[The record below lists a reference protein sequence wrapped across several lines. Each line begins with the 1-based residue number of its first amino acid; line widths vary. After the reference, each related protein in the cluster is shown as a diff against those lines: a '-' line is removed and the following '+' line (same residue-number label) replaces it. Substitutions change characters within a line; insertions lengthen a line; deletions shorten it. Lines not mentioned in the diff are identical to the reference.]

1 MEAPGTRHLDGA
13 RGMLRDSR
21 VQVKLS
27 LLSAREFFRDPL
39 ETARS
44 QQPGAGINRF
54 AAGPGRY
61 VLVRDPE
68 AIWRVLVTDGS
79 SFRQGKWKRRSRRYV
94 GDSLNTLDGAEH
106 RARRRVIQ
114 PSTARG
120 RVDSFAPL
128 IVARADRMQSAWRDG
143 ARIVLRDE
151 LDPLCLCVAGDVLL
165 STDLA
170 PRAAEL
176 APELVR
182 VVGGLARLTPP
193 VRGTRH
199 GHALTCVNDAID
211 ALIAQRREAGEPG
224 EDLLGA
230 LTTAG
235 LPASAVRGD
244 VLACLL
250 AAVDEP
256 TAALESVWRLLAAN
270 PSAERRLFAEVD
282 EVLDGRP
289 PRVEDLGRM
298 PYLGA
303 VIQETL
309 RLSPPAR
316 HVDRCPPDDVRIAG
330 EQVRAGTNVIVSP
343 LVTHHDSLLHDDPQ
357 TFDPGRWLDA
367 GGRPRRAERG
377 AYIPFGAGVHTCVGE
392 PLARATMT
400 LTLATAARRWR
411 LRVAPPPQARR
422 LTVEMER
429 R

>member
-1 MEAPGTRHLDGA
+1 MEAPGTRPLDGA
-13 RGMLRDSR
+13 RGMLKDSR

-79 SFRQGKWKRRSRRYV
+79 SFQQGKWKRRSRRYV

-193 VRGTRH
+193 VRGTGQRACSDLRERRDRRAH
-199 GHALTCVNDAID
+199 RSAPRSRRAGRGPARSID
-211 ALIAQRREAGEPG
+211 DRRAARERGPG
-224 EDLLGA
+224 RC
-230 LTTAG
+230 AG
-235 LPASAVRGD
+235 LSARGGRRAHRRARVGLEAPGRESVRRTATLRRSRRGAEWPAAARGGPRAHAVPRRGD
-244 VLACLL
+244 PGDAP
-250 AAVDEP
+250 AEP
-256 TAALESVWRLLAAN
+256 A
-270 PSAERRLFAEVD
+270 
-282 EVLDGRP
+282 RP
-289 PRVEDLGRM
+289 PRRS
-298 PYLGA
+298 
-303 VIQETL
+303 
-309 RLSPPAR
+309 LSVGGCP
-316 HVDRCPPDDVRIAG
+316 DRRGNRCGP
-330 EQVRAGTNVIVSP
+330 
-343 LVTHHDSLLHDDPQ
+343 
-357 TFDPGRWLDA
+357 
-367 GGRPRRAERG
+367 ER
-377 AYIPFGAGVHTCVGE
+377 T
-392 PLARATMT
+392 
-400 LTLATAARRWR
+400 
-411 LRVAPPPQARR
+411 
-422 LTVEMER
+422 
-429 R
+429 